1 MPTIID
7 NIKFQEKH
15 EIPENDESFFY
26 GAAFDDFNKEWQG
39 IDAGAGSVSTEFGTT
54 NNSTDAEPDN
64 EDELDELLDNNS
76 STVPV
81 QNKPFPSTAEYRQ
94 LSLEKRA
101 KLLPPPS
108 DDRME
113 ELKIGR
119 ETQTEREFEFYP
131 EVLEMSKRVEKSKQ
145 DKSRIL
151 PEGT

>member
-1 MPTIID
+1 MYTVYITLMH
-7 NIKFQEKH
+7 F
-15 EIPENDESFFY
+15 SFLPRQ
-26 GAAFDDFNKEWQG
+26 ADTR
-39 IDAGAGSVSTEFGTT
+39 ISTEFGTT

-119 ETQTEREFEFYP
+119 KKASRVRVEFYP
-131 EVLEMSKRVEKSKQ
+131 EVPEMSKRVEKSKQ
-145 DKSRIL
+145 DKSRVL
-151 PEGT
+151 PRGA

>member
-1 MPTIID
+1 MCLQLGKYMDFIVCWGVRKDIY
-7 NIKFQEKH
+7 
-15 EIPENDESFFY
+15 DEFS
-26 GAAFDDFNKEWQG
+26 
-39 IDAGAGSVSTEFGTT
+39 
-54 NNSTDAEPDN
+54 
-64 EDELDELLDNNS
+64 NS

-119 ETQTEREFEFYP
+119 KKASRVRVEFYP
-131 EVLEMSKRVEKSKQ
+131 EVPEMSKRVEKSKQ
-145 DKSRIL
+145 DKSRVL
-151 PEGT
+151 PRGAWNEQKGRKTQAERELSST